1 MKRVNLYVKE
11 VIRSTEKQE
20 QGLVLAM
27 RACKSVVYSHLREGG
42 RVYGSYEELSSSFAN
57 EFGEG
62 YREEVM
68 GTVADACMEYPLQ
81 YEAAMRWL
89 TDRLIEV
96 WKGEAMEDYFNR
108 TRLK

>member
-27 RACKSVVYSHLREGG
+27 RACKNVVYSHLREG
-42 RVYGSYEELSSSFAN
+42 RAVYGSYEELSRAFDS
-57 EFGEG
+57 EYGGG
-62 YREEVM
+62 YKEEVM
-68 GTVADACMEYPLQ
+68 GVVADACMGYPVQ
-81 YEAAMRWL
+81 YGATMRWL

-96 WKGEAMEDYFNR
+96 WKGEAMADYYNR
-108 TRLK
+108 TKLK